1 MLRSVVVCA
10 AIAQLVERIH
20 GKDEVSGSSP
30 DRGSTSDIF
39 WKRSPSR
46 AAFIKLEIF
55 LFSYVRPEFLRDR
68 TYKMAAISAS
78 TMKMCNTV

>member
-1 MLRSVVVCA
+1 MLRSVVMYA

-30 DRGSTSDIF
+30 GRGSKLDLSAI
-39 WKRSPSR
+39 RSPSR